1 MSVRFRRRTLHRAV
15 AEPRGQRLR
24 PEGGEVV
31 VEVTALGG
39 EDGGGDTLG
48 ERPGFERGRGASARG
63 VAVGGDEE
71 ADDAGGWDEGGKAA
85 GRERGG
91 GRQCGDSGDQS
102 GEAAPARLVLVR
114 ERGMEA

>member
-1 MSVRFRRRTLHRAV
+1 M

-31 VEVTALGG
+31 VEVAALGG
-39 EDGGGDTLG
+39 EDGGGDALD
-48 ERPGFERGRGASARG
+48 ECPGIDRGRGTSARG
-63 VAVGGDEE
+63 VAGGGDEQ
-71 ADDAGGWDEGGKAA
+71 AGDAGGRDEGGEAA

-91 GRQCGDSGDQS
+91 GRQCGDGGDQG